1 MAELFDI
8 VSIFAVCKMLSL
20 VYSVDYNESIEVWS
34 KKEAPKYASPT
45 LLAPLSGTVWFVPFL
60 NVLRYPLHDLTFHVT
75 HS

>member
-34 KKEAPKYASPT
+34 KKKRRSMHPRRFSLPYRE
-45 LLAPLSGTVWFVPFL
+45 LSGLSRF
-60 NVLRYPLHDLTFHVT
+60 
-75 HS
+75 